1 MQSTLQ
7 PSSDDS
13 AWEQLAPL
21 LDEAIGRLGT
31 TDRNVVALRYFQN
44 KSAQEIAAVLNIGE
58 AAAKKRLARA
68 VEKLRRDFFKRGINV
83 STTALSGAVLTH
95 SVQAAPVALAKTV
108 TAVALTK
115 GAAAGGSIVILVK
128 GALKAMTWA
137 KLKFACSLCTA
148 VLLVGS
154 AVTVAVAEKDNSP
167 QPDPVVLLKKVAAAR
182 ERIKS
187 GEMEFIVARH
197 DFKWNIQTNYSLL
210 KVVFDGEKRRFEQL
224 QRESAY
230 VPTDPQAIKSVE
242 PNVSN

>member
-1 MQSTLQ
+1 
-7 PSSDDS
+7 
-13 AWEQLAPL
+13 
-21 LDEAIGRLGT
+21 
-31 TDRNVVALRYFQN
+31 
-44 KSAQEIAAVLNIGE
+44 
-58 AAAKKRLARA
+58 
-68 VEKLRRDFFKRGINV
+68 
-83 STTALSGAVLTH
+83 
-95 SVQAAPVALAKTV
+95 
-108 TAVALTK
+108 
-115 GAAAGGSIVILVK
+115 
-128 GALKAMTWA
+128 MTWA

-230 VPTDPQAIKSVE
+230 VPTDPQAIKSVDAKRIE
-242 PNVSN
+242 LNGNDEALARLGLIKFFDSHYRTVYDGKVIMRYDPSILQTNLQ